1 MLLIALVF
9 LSFTGS
15 VFSYSP
21 AYNVAK
27 WEIGDVFSPEEKQ
40 STMEKVWKA
49 DRQRLK
55 EHGEKVSSDVV
66 VQDIKNAAGNGV
78 VLNPKLFN
86 IFRGNTWTTI
96 QKNLVDNMAKYVG
109 ASPYGAILSTFYNPA
124 GTKISPI
131 TFVGS
136 AQDSSE
142 APGQTGV
149 DPNSKTREDIIWV
162 IAQLQKYVTAKKVAV
177 AGDFD
182 LANFDLPNTIF
193 TLFLASGYNFV
204 TTPPY
209 CGWHNAIPVTYNG
222 QTKQILVSFM
232 IQGGDGLAISC
243 NSFGVNMGVGQINP
257 NNVVVGPTSP
267 NGDPYLESAMSAYI
281 HEIYETSTD
290 PLLGGVYS
298 WYDNDDDHYS
308 AIAPTFKA
316 RGGNNEVR

>member
-1 MLLIALVF
+1 MFLIALIF

-27 WEIGDVFSPEEKQ
+27 WKIGDVFSPEEKQ

-49 DRQRLK
+49 DHQRLQ
-55 EHGEKVSSDVV
+55 EHGEKVRADVV

-86 IFRGNTWTTI
+86 IFRGNTWTTT
-96 QKNLVDNMAKYVG
+96 QKNLVDNFAKYVG
-109 ASPYGAILSTFYNPA
+109 ASPYGAILSTYSNPT

-149 DPNSKTREDIIWV
+149 DPSIIFTGEDNTWV
-162 IAQLQKYVTAKKVAV
+162 VARFQKYVTAKKIAV

-182 LANFDLPNTIF
+182 LANFDLSNTIF
-193 TLFLASGYNFV
+193 TLFLASGYNFEIK
-204 TTPPY
+204 PDY
-209 CGWHNAIPVTYNG
+209 CGWHDAITVTYNG
-222 QTKQILVSFM
+222 QTKQILVSFV
-232 IQGGDGLAISC
+232 IQSGEKFLDCLK
-243 NSFGVNMGVGQINP
+243 FGVNLGVGQNSP
-257 NNVVVGPTSP
+257 NNVKIGPTSP
-267 NGDPYLESAMSAYI
+267 NGDIYLDSAMSFYI
-281 HEIYETSTD
+281 HEIFETSTD
-290 PLLGGVYS
+290 PLFNGIS
-298 WYDNDDDHYS
+298 WWDNDDDHYTG
-308 AIAPTFKA
+308 IAPTFTE
-316 RGGNNEVR
+316 RGGNNEVC